1 MKDNLVLPFR
11 LSGQR
16 LAVVLDQVV
25 RVLPALRSTPLPGAP
40 ESICGLA
47 NVRGRLLPVVDL
59 ARRFGWSAPALDL
72 WQPFIW
78 LRSSKRE
85 LLLPV
90 EHVEVVRAFASDD
103 FTAAPDPRVPSI
115 LLRGVVRSAEGLLLI
130 QDVEQLLSD
139 SDEAQLV
146 ELLASREDSH
156 DVAH

>member
-1 MKDNLVLPFR
+1 MDRYLVLPFW
-11 LSGQR
+11 LSGQH
-16 LAVVLDQVV
+16 LAVALDQVV

-59 ARRFGWSAPALDL
+59 ARRFGWPAPALTL

-78 LRSSKRE
+78 LTSSKRE

-90 EHVEVVRAFASDD
+90 EQVEAVSACAAAD
-103 FTAAPDPRVPSI
+103 FTPAPDPRVPSS
-115 LLRGVVRSAEGLLLI
+115 LLRGVLRSAEGLLLI

-139 SDEAQLV
+139 TDEARLV
-146 ELLASREDSH
+146 ELLTLREESI
-156 DVAH
+156 DVAR